1 MYIFLNF
8 RDRNSEEELLKT
20 PPPPAKKMIKS
31 QNKRLNVSNYHWF
44 EQGMV

>member
-8 RDRNSEEELLKT
+8 RDRNSEEELLN
-20 PPPPAKKMIKS
+20 PPPPQMIKS

-44 EQGMV
+44 EQGMA